1 VVLIVNAYADGNERD
16 YILLERKYNVMIL
29 TEELRA
35 ANISTAGNCS
45 DIGIVWS
52 DDGKEIQTRPDVAAI
67 LAAHDPDAI
76 LPQPATIEERLE
88 AAELM
93 IDLLLTDTQ
102 GGA

>member
-16 YILLERKYNVMIL
+16 YILLEKKYNVMIL

-52 DDGKEIQTRPDVAAI
+52 DDGKEIQTRPDVVAI
-67 LAAHDPDAI
+67 LAAHNPDAI
-76 LPQPATIEERLE
+76 LIQPPTFDERLE
-88 AAELM
+88 ALELV
-93 IDLLLTDTQ
+93 TDMLMD

>member
-1 VVLIVNAYADGNERD
+1 MVLIVNAYADGNERD
-16 YILLERKYNVMIL
+16 YILLEKKYNVMIL

-35 ANISTAGNCS
+35 AGISTAGNCS

-67 LAAHDPDAI
+67 LAAHDPDVI
-76 LPQPATIEERLE
+76 LPEPPTVDERLE
-88 AAELM
+88 ALELV
-93 IDLLLTDTQ
+93 TDMLMD